1 MRRIT
6 ILICAFFLL
15 VNNIFAVVKIEE
27 KPTPKQQMSFTEF
40 VHLSPKEIQERTG
53 KKLNL
58 FQRMGL
64 KMLQKKMQ
72 KAMQEQVEN
81 CSKIVMKDGDI
92 IEANIIQ
99 ISPTEVKYRRCGK
112 PNDPELVI
120 YKKDVLSIKA
130 ADGEIIFRN
139 VNNNVNTDDSNNN
152 NNNNN
157 NNRDKNYG
165 TDTRNNN
172 NNSNEPKLEGN
183 ALAGMICGI
192 AGLLFGFNIFGLA
205 AGVVGIVL
213 SIIGMNKIKRDPKRY
228 KGRGMA
234 LAGLICGIAACAI
247 YALFLTEV
255 LYFV

>member
-6 ILICAFFLL
+6 FLIYAFLMM
-15 VNNIFAVVKIEE
+15 VNTAFAVVK
-27 KPTPKQQMSFTEF
+27 TNDTQTNKQQMTFTEF
-40 VHLSPKEIQERTG
+40 VYSSPKEIETKTG
-53 KKLNL
+53 KKLNF

-72 KAMQEQVEN
+72 KAMKQQGDN

-99 ISPTEVKYRRCGK
+99 ISPTEIKYKRCGK

-120 YKKDVLSIKA
+120 YKKDVLSVKT

-139 VNNNVNTDDSNNN
+139 LNPNPEDANNS
-152 NNNNN
+152 

-165 TDTRNNN
+165 TSENNN
-172 NNSNEPKLEGN
+172 SNSNEPKMEGN

-192 AGLLFGFNIFGLA
+192 MGLVLGFNIIGLA
-205 AGVVGIVL
+205 AGVVGIIL
-213 SIIGMNKIKRDPKRY
+213 SIIGMNKIKREPKKY

-234 LAGLICGIAACAI
+234 LAGLVCGIAACAF
-247 YALFLTEV
+247 YLLVYTGVFV
-255 LYFV
+255 LYY

>member
-6 ILICAFFLL
+6 FLIYAFLMMA
-15 VNNIFAVVKIEE
+15 NTAFAVVKAND
-27 KPTPKQQMSFTEF
+27 TQTNKQQMTFMEF
-40 VHLSPKEIQERTG
+40 VYSSPKEIETKTG
-53 KKLNL
+53 KKLNF

-72 KAMQEQVEN
+72 KAMQQQVDN

-99 ISPTEVKYRRCGK
+99 ISPTEIKYKRCGK

-120 YKKDVLSIKA
+120 YKKDVLSIKT

-139 VNNNVNTDDSNNN
+139 TNNNINTDDS
-152 NNNNN
+152 NN

-165 TDTRNNN
+165 TDERNNS
-172 NNSNEPKLEGN
+172 NNSNEPKMEGN
-183 ALAGMICGI
+183 SLAGMICGI
-192 AGLLFGFNIFGLA
+192 MGLVLGFNLIGLA

-213 SIIGMNKIKRDPKRY
+213 SIIGINKIKREPKKY

-234 LAGLICGIAACAI
+234 LAGLICGIAACAF
-247 YALFLTEV
+247 YLLVYTGVFV
-255 LYFV
+255 LYY

>member
-6 ILICAFFLL
+6 ILIYAFLML
-15 VNNIFAVVKIEE
+15 VNTAFAFVKTNEIQT
-27 KPTPKQQMSFTEF
+27 KKQQMTFMEF
-40 VHLSPKEIQERTG
+40 VYSSPKEIEAKTG
-53 KKLNL
+53 KKLNF

-72 KAMQEQVEN
+72 KALKEQGDN

-99 ISPTEVKYRRCGK
+99 ISPTEIKYKRCGK

-120 YKKDVLSIKA
+120 YKKDVLSVKT

-139 VNNNVNTDDSNNN
+139 TNNNVNTDDSNNN
-152 NNNNN
+152 N
-157 NNRDKNYG
+157 RDKNYG
-165 TDTRNNN
+165 TDDRSNN

-192 AGLLFGFNIFGLA
+192 MGLVLGFSILGLA
-205 AGVVGIVL
+205 CGVVGIVL
-213 SIIGMNKIKRDPKRY
+213 SIIGMNKIKREPKKY
-228 KGRGMA
+228 KGRGLA
-234 LAGLICGIAACAI
+234 LAGLICGIAACAF
-247 YALFLTEV
+247 YVLVYTGVFV
-255 LYFV
+255 LYY

>member
-1 MRRIT
+1 MRKIT
-6 ILICAFFLL
+6 CLIYAFLML
-15 VNNIFAVVKIEE
+15 VNTAFAGVKTDEIQ
-27 KPTPKQQMSFTEF
+27 TNKQQMSFTEF
-40 VHLSPKEIQERTG
+40 VYSSPKEIEAKTG
-53 KKLNL
+53 KKLNF

-72 KAMQEQVEN
+72 KALKQQGDN

-99 ISPTEVKYRRCGK
+99 ISPTEIKYKRCGK

-120 YKKDVLSIKA
+120 YKKDVLSIKT

-139 VNNNVNTDDSNNN
+139 TNNNVNTDD
-152 NNNNN
+152 NNN

-165 TDTRNNN
+165 TDDRNNS
-172 NNSNEPKLEGN
+172 NNSNEPKMEGN

-192 AGLLFGFNIFGLA
+192 MGLVLGFNLIGLA

-213 SIIGMNKIKRDPKRY
+213 SIIGINKIKREPKKY

-234 LAGLICGIAACAI
+234 LAGLICGIAACAF
-247 YALFLTEV
+247 YVLVYTGVFV
-255 LYFV
+255 LYY

>member
-6 ILICAFFLL
+6 ILIYAFLMI
-15 VNNIFAVVKIEE
+15 VNTAFAVVKSNE
-27 KPTPKQQMSFTEF
+27 TQTNKQQMTFTEF
-40 VHLSPKEIQERTG
+40 VYSSPKEIETKTG
-53 KKLNL
+53 KKLNF

-72 KAMQEQVEN
+72 KAMKQQGDN

-99 ISPTEVKYRRCGK
+99 ISPTEIKYKRCGK

-120 YKKDVLSIKA
+120 YKKDVLSVKT

-139 VNNNVNTDDSNNN
+139 TNNNANTDDS
-152 NNNNN
+152 NN

-165 TDTRNNN
+165 TDDRNNS
-172 NNSNEPKLEGN
+172 NNSNEPKMEGN

-192 AGLLFGFNIFGLA
+192 MGLVLGFNLIGLA
-205 AGVVGIVL
+205 AGVVGIIL
-213 SIIGMNKIKRDPKRY
+213 SIIGMNKIKREPKKY
-228 KGRGMA
+228 KGKGMA
-234 LAGLICGIAACAI
+234 LAGLVCGIAACAF
-247 YALFLTEV
+247 FLLVYTGVFV
-255 LYFV
+255 LYY

>member
-1 MRRIT
+1 MRKIT
-6 ILICAFFLL
+6 CLIYAFLML
-15 VNNIFAVVKIEE
+15 VNTAFSGVKTDEIQ
-27 KPTPKQQMSFTEF
+27 TNKQQMSFTEF
-40 VHLSPKEIQERTG
+40 VYSSPKEIEAKTG
-53 KKLNL
+53 KKLNF

-72 KAMQEQVEN
+72 KVLKQQGDN

-99 ISPTEVKYRRCGK
+99 ISPTEIKYKRCGK

-120 YKKDVLSIKA
+120 YKKDVLSIKT

-139 VNNNVNTDDSNNN
+139 TNNNVNTDDSNNN
-152 NNNNN
+152 N
-157 NNRDKNYG
+157 RDKNYG
-165 TDTRNNN
+165 TDDRNNN
-172 NNSNEPKLEGN
+172 NKSNEPKLEGN
-183 ALAGMICGI
+183 ALAGMICGVM
-192 AGLLFGFNIFGLA
+192 GLLLGFNLIGLA
-205 AGVVGIVL
+205 AGVVGIIL
-213 SIIGMNKIKRDPKRY
+213 SIIGMNKIKREPKKY
-228 KGRGMA
+228 KGRGLA

>member
-6 ILICAFFLL
+6 ILIYAFLMMI
-15 VNNIFAVVKIEE
+15 NTAFAVVK
-27 KPTPKQQMSFTEF
+27 TNDTQTNKQQMTFTEF
-40 VHLSPKEIQERTG
+40 VYSSPKEIESKTG
-53 KKLNL
+53 KKLNF

-72 KAMQEQVEN
+72 KALKQQGDN

-99 ISPTEVKYRRCGK
+99 ISPTEIKYKRCGK

-120 YKKDVLSIKA
+120 YKKDVLSVKT

-139 VNNNVNTDDSNNN
+139 TNNNINTDDNNS
-152 NNNNN
+152 

-165 TDTRNNN
+165 TDNNS

-192 AGLLFGFNIFGLA
+192 MGLVLGFNLIGLA

-213 SIIGMNKIKRDPKRY
+213 SIIGINKIKREPKKY

-234 LAGLICGIAACAI
+234 LAGLICGIAACAF
-247 YALFLTEV
+247 YVLVYSGVLV
-255 LYFV
+255 LYY

>member
-6 ILICAFFLL
+6 CLIYAFLILA
-15 VNNIFAVVKIEE
+15 NTAFAVVK
-27 KPTPKQQMSFTEF
+27 TNDTQTNKQQMTFTEF
-40 VHLSPKEIQERTG
+40 VYSSPKEIEVKTG
-53 KKLNL
+53 KKLNF
-58 FQRMGL
+58 FQRIGL

-72 KAMQEQVEN
+72 KAMQQQGDN

-99 ISPTEVKYRRCGK
+99 ISPNEIKYKRCGK

-120 YKKDVLSIKA
+120 YKKDVLSIKT

-139 VNNNVNTDDSNNN
+139 TNNNSNTDDSNNN
-152 NNNNN
+152 N
-157 NNRDKNYG
+157 RDKNFG
-165 TDTRNNN
+165 TDDRNNTN
-172 NNSNEPKLEGN
+172 NTNNSNEPKLEGN

-192 AGLLFGFNIFGLA
+192 LGLVLGFSLIGLA

-213 SIIGMNKIKRDPKRY
+213 SIIGMNKIKREPKKY

-234 LAGLICGIAACAI
+234 LAGLICGIAACAFYVLV
-247 YALFLTEV
+247 YAGVFV
-255 LYFV
+255 LYY

>member
-6 ILICAFFLL
+6 CLIYAFLMM
-15 VNNIFAVVKIEE
+15 VNTAFAVVK
-27 KPTPKQQMSFTEF
+27 TNDAQTNKQQMSFMEF
-40 VHLSPKEIQERTG
+40 VYSSPKEIETKTG
-53 KKLNL
+53 KKLNF

-72 KAMQEQVEN
+72 KALKQQGDN

-99 ISPTEVKYRRCGK
+99 ISPTEIKYKRCGK

-120 YKKDVLSIKA
+120 YKKDVLSVKT

-139 VNNNVNTDDSNNN
+139 TNNNANTDE
-152 NNNNN
+152 NNN

-165 TDTRNNN
+165 TDDRNNN

-192 AGLLFGFNIFGLA
+192 MGLVLGFNLIGLA
-205 AGVVGIVL
+205 AGVVGIIL
-213 SIIGMNKIKRDPKRY
+213 SIIGINKIKREPKKY
-228 KGRGMA
+228 KGRGLA
-234 LAGLICGIAACAI
+234 LAGLICGIAACAF
-247 YALFLTEV
+247 FLLVYTNVLV
-255 LYFV
+255 LYY